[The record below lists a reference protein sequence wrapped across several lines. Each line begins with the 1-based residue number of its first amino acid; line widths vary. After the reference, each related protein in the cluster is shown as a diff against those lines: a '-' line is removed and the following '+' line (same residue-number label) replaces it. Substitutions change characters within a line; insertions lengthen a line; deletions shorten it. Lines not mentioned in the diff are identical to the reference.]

1 MDLNVPGLSNKE
13 SDNLHDMVDA
23 LIQKR
28 RRNYLRD
35 RYYNSKQIIQQL
47 GIAIPP
53 SLQVL
58 ETVVGWPHKAIQ
70 VLNRRLK
77 LDGFVVPGQA
87 TDAFGIG
94 EIFAMN
100 HNEIEQSQ
108 VHTSAMKYGP
118 AFIAVTKGD
127 EQSGEPPVL
136 LMPRSAMYA
145 TALWDRR
152 KREIACAISVLDED
166 ESISITEF
174 ILYLPDRIVYAKR
187 NKGGSGWATDVR
199 RHNLGR
205 VPVALLP
212 YQPDL
217 DRPFGRS
224 RISREVMSLT
234 DQAVRTLL
242 RAEISAEFYSS
253 PQRYALG
260 VDEQA
265 FLKPDGTARTG
276 WEVTIGRLLALSP
289 NEDGSMPQVGQFPQ
303 LTMQPHM
310 DHLRAIATLF
320 AGATDMSVSSL
331 GIIHDQPASAEA
343 MHAAHLDLVLNAEA
357 AQDTFG
363 FGWLDA
369 ARMAIM
375 IRDNM
380 TQPMG
385 ELFSMRAKW
394 RDPATPTKTSAA
406 QAVVAQVQAGIL
418 PANSAVTLEQLGY
431 DETTVLRIQADS
443 ARNAAGDRLTQLVEA
458 SRALRGAQQAMAPG
472 PTPDERLISEDETK
486 RGAQDL
492 TEL

>member
-1 MDLNVPGLSNKE
+1 MAIQIPELSNKE
-13 SDNLHDMVDA
+13 QDQLNDMVDV
-23 LIQKR
+23 LVQKR
-28 RRNYLRD
+28 TRNYLRD
-35 RYYNSKQIIQQL
+35 RYYNSKQVIQQL

-53 SLQVL
+53 SLQTL
-58 ETVVGWPHKAIQ
+58 QTVVGWPHKAIQ
-70 VLNRRLK
+70 TLNRRLK
-77 LDGFVVPGQA
+77 LDGFVVPGQEA
-87 TDAFGIG
+87 DAFGIS
-94 EIFAMN
+94 EIFSMN
-100 HNEIEQSQ
+100 HNEIEANQ

-118 AFIAVTKGD
+118 AFIAVTRGD

-136 LMPRSAMYA
+136 MMPRSAMYA

-152 KREIACAISVLDED
+152 KREIAAAISVLNED
-166 ESISITEF
+166 DGISITEF
-174 ILYLPDRIVYAKR
+174 IFYLPDKIVYAVR
-187 NKGGSGWATDVR
+187 NRGSSAWATDIR
-199 RHNLGR
+199 PHSLGR
-205 VPVALLP
+205 VPVALVA

-217 DRPFGRS
+217 DKPFGRS

-265 FLKPDGTARTG
+265 FLKSDGTPRTG
-276 WEVTIGRLLALSP
+276 WEVTVGRLLALSP
-289 NEDGSMPQVGQFPQ
+289 NEDGVMPQVGQFPQ

-343 MHAAHLDLVLNAEA
+343 MHAAHLDLVLNAED

-363 FGWLDA
+363 YGWLDA

-380 TQPMG
+380 SEPTG
-385 ELFSMRAKW
+385 ELFQMRAKW

-418 PANSAVTLEQLGY
+418 PPDSSVTLEQLGY
-431 DETTVLRIQADS
+431 DETTILRIQADY
-443 ARNAAGDRLTQLVEA
+443 ARNAAGSRLTQLVEA
-458 SRALRGAQQAMAPG
+458 SRALRESQG
-472 PTPDERLISEDETK
+472 PTGRVVAPTEPLISEADDEE
-486 RGAQDL
+486 DL
-492 TEL
+492 LEL

>member
-1 MDLNVPGLSNKE
+1 
-13 SDNLHDMVDA
+13 
-23 LIQKR
+23 
-28 RRNYLRD
+28 
-35 RYYNSKQIIQQL
+35 
-47 GIAIPP
+47 
-53 SLQVL
+53 
-58 ETVVGWPHKAIQ
+58 
-70 VLNRRLK
+70 
-77 LDGFVVPGQA
+77 
-87 TDAFGIG
+87 
-94 EIFAMN
+94 
-100 HNEIEQSQ
+100 
-108 VHTSAMKYGP
+108 
-118 AFIAVTKGD
+118 
-127 EQSGEPPVL
+127 
-136 LMPRSAMYA
+136 
-145 TALWDRR
+145 
-152 KREIACAISVLDED
+152 
-166 ESISITEF
+166 
-174 ILYLPDRIVYAKR
+174 
-187 NKGGSGWATDVR
+187 
-199 RHNLGR
+199 
-205 VPVALLP
+205 
-212 YQPDL
+212 
-217 DRPFGRS
+217 
-224 RISREVMSLT
+224 MSLT

-265 FLKPDGTARTG
+265 FLKPDGTPRTG

-289 NEDGSMPQVGQFPQ
+289 NEDGTMPQVGQFPQ

-369 ARMAIM
+369 ARMAVM

-380 TQPMG
+380 DTPTG
-385 ELFSMRAKW
+385 ELFTMRAKW
-394 RDPATPTKTSAA
+394 RDPATPTKMSAA

-431 DETTVLRIQADS
+431 DETTILRIQADA

-458 SRALRGAQQAMAPG
+458 SRALRESQAPAPSVTA
-472 PTPDERLISEDETK
+472 PEERLISEDETK
-486 RGAQDL
+486 RISNDL